1 MVRVVMDG
9 RYGRPVYR
17 VVLGLSGLNRIL
29 FWILDMIYYHAMI
42 EKEVLSTSALKN
54 YFL

>member
-1 MVRVVMDG
+1 MVRVVTDG
-9 RYGRPVYR
+9 VVRVDR
-17 VVLGLSGLNRIL
+17 VVLGLGGLNRIL
-29 FWILDMIYYHAMI
+29 FWIWDMIYCHAMI